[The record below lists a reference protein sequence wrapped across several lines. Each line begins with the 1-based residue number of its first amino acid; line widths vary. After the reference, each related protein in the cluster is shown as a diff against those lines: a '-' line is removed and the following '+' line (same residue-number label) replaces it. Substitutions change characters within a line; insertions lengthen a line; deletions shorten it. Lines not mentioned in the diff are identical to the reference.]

1 MKGQRDSHS
10 RIYIG
15 VAKKTQRL
23 NEYRLSLWKYSPYLP
38 KRRLR
43 FLKSMFVSL
52 IVSLYNSN
60 SQKLSFYPVI
70 LWLTWG
76 IQNTSCSFVFDVSRG
91 RLGREPW
98 GLGNMHQDV
107 SCIFNDCGKDSTHG
121 QSLMLIDSNRLQQLS
136 EMQSQSFAFCREGCS
151 SGGSDSNASHAN
163 AICLDP
169 GELLPDGGI
178 PSNHPTEHEQRFSER
193 LEIGKCRCSSQGQ
206 CQVLRSQAHA
216 FRFQIKSLQDASNQ
230 IRLSALS
237 GV

>member
-1 MKGQRDSHS
+1 M
-10 RIYIG
+10 
-15 VAKKTQRL
+15 
-23 NEYRLSLWKYSPYLP
+23 YLAAD
-38 KRRLR
+38 L
-43 FLKSMFVSL
+43 
-52 IVSLYNSN
+52 
-60 SQKLSFYPVI
+60 
-70 LWLTWG
+70 
-76 IQNTSCSFVFDVSRG
+76 
-91 RLGREPW
+91 
-98 GLGNMHQDV
+98 HQDV

-178 PSNHPTEHEQRFSER
+178 PSDHPTEHEQRFSER